1 MTLAAIAPGR
11 LPGQLAGPGVCIRTG
26 PFVSRIQSRLP
37 AVAAGLALLYP
48 DYPLADPEGFTD
60 FRVRLYL
67 PNALRRWWRPQV
79 QFAMDGRVPFTPLP
93 LSQAYPLLE
102 WGLNWCITSHMH
114 HYLLIHSAVV
124 ERNGLGVILPGEP
137 GAGKST
143 LCAALM
149 LRGWRLLSD
158 EMAVID
164 LDSLELIPVVRPVS
178 LKNTSIEVI
187 RRFAPEAVISPPA
200 LDTLKGTVAHLRV
213 PRASIERMDE
223 PVRAG
228 AIVFPRYR
236 PDAVPAQAAPET
248 PGRTL
253 LRIAQNTFNYSL
265 LGERAFHA
273 LTAVVQ
279 GSRCHDLAY
288 AELEEAIAWFDRLS
302 GQADG

>member
-1 MTLAAIAPGR
+1 MPA
-11 LPGQLAGPGVCIRTG
+11 QLAGPGVCIRTG

-37 AVAAGLALLYP
+37 AVAAGLRLLYP
-48 DYPLADPEGFTD
+48 DYPLVDPDDFTD
-60 FRVRLYL
+60 FRVRLFS
-67 PNALRRWWRPQV
+67 PGPLRRWWRPQV
-79 QFAMDGRVPFTPLP
+79 QFAMDGRIPFKPLP

-164 LDSLELIPVVRPVS
+164 LDTLDLIPVVRPVS
-178 LKNTSIEVI
+178 LKNASIEVI
-187 RRFAPEAVISPPA
+187 REFAPEAVISPPA

-213 PRASIERMDE
+213 PRASIARMDE

-228 AIVFPRYR
+228 AIVFPRYQ
-236 PDAVPAQAAPET
+236 PDAVPARATTET

-265 LGERAFHA
+265 LGEQAFRA

-279 GSRCHDLAY
+279 DSRCHDLAY
-288 AELEEAIAWFDRLS
+288 ADLDEASAWFDRLS
-302 GQADG
+302 EAVDA